1 MIKMRRRKSAMNKK
15 NTGTEPARKKG
26 GLADATP
33 TEKKKGFSLSGV
45 DIVALALCL
54 LAAVVIWL
62 YATNVT
68 QTLVEKDIYVTV
80 NANREIESKGYNI
93 IYGDAKLDYSQI
105 IVKLTVTGTQAA
117 LAKYED
123 SQYTVRLD
131 TDSIDGADDYAFRFR
146 CDLPGSDVSVKS
158 ISPTYVSTPTVHI
171 DRIVTKEV
179 ELKCEYE
186 GGVPSGLRIGE
197 ITAKDKDGNAIS
209 KVTIKGPEQVI
220 NTVESVAAQVKL
232 NGYQVSFETK
242 CKTFELVTSDGEK
255 KDAAGQYVSI
265 EPSEVNIYI
274 QILCSDRQIP
284 LLIRYSGGATGVKY
298 SVHATFA
305 DDGTDAMIML
315 SGDTALFT
323 ENQSIAYDLGNISE
337 VADHIE
343 LTVGDLTIPDGL
355 TLVTPKDRKIII
367 TVTRES
373 GDNPTEQEKSK

>member
-1 MIKMRRRKSAMNKK
+1 M
-15 NTGTEPARKKG
+15 
-26 GLADATP
+26 
-33 TEKKKGFSLSGV
+33 
-45 DIVALALCL
+45 
-54 LAAVVIWL
+54 
-62 YATNVT
+62 
-68 QTLVEKDIYVTV
+68 
-80 NANREIESKGYNI
+80 
-93 IYGDAKLDYSQI
+93 
-105 IVKLTVTGTQAA
+105 
-117 LAKYED
+117 
-123 SQYTVRLD
+123 
-131 TDSIDGADDYAFRFR
+131 
-146 CDLPGSDVSVKS
+146 
-158 ISPTYVSTPTVHI
+158 
-171 DRIVTKEV
+171 
-179 ELKCEYE
+179 
-186 GGVPSGLRIGE
+186 
-197 ITAKDKDGNAIS
+197 
-209 KVTIKGPEQVI
+209 
-220 NTVESVAAQVKL
+220 
-232 NGYQVSFETK
+232 SFETK